1 MNGFEELSEVTF
13 FNPFF
18 AEEVQQ
24 DQKRDCTRQM
34 GSLSIKLFPS
44 NFDNDITYTLATFDN
59 NIRSSSQHCAKL

>member
-24 DQKRDCTRQM
+24 DHKRECTRQM
-34 GSLSIKLFPS
+34 GLLYMKFL
-44 NFDNDITYTLATFDN
+44 
-59 NIRSSSQHCAKL
+59 